1 MKDKDGG
8 SQWPPRTIPAAVSLR
23 GEGEEEEEANLY
35 HLAIVAVVVAEK
47 KAKKTN
53 WQSLWAHRLSLSE
66 SAIKKST
73 ARIGSAFSLSV
84 CALVLQAHKHTHT
97 NGHHMGR
104 VLMDRSSSRSS
115 IDAGR
120 KKANNW

>member
-1 MKDKDGG
+1 MVVDCH
-8 SQWPPRTIPAAVSLR
+8 WPPRTIPAAVSLR
-23 GEGEEEEEANLY
+23 GEGEDGANLY
-35 HLAIVAVVVAEK
+35 HLAIVVVVVVSEK
-47 KAKKTN
+47 KKKKTN